1 MFTNSG
7 PFPNWSTPWYT
18 KSKPMRERISLYKII
33 TSDLDETLLRTDGSI
48 SQANIDA
55 IAAASARGVKF
66 VPNTG
71 RSFLTVQNL
80 LKKLHLYQQPGEYV
94 VSYNGGVVVEN
105 QDNRVIVSNQMPF
118 AEAKKAFEIMT
129 QFDVDIHVYTLDHL
143 YIYRPR
149 ADDMAYLKT
158 RGVTFDELTGSFDQF
173 VDDRIMKVIV
183 MNPDLT
189 VRRAVYDAITAAFD
203 QINCTYSS
211 GIYMEVNHA
220 GVDKGTAILDLGRQ
234 LGVGADE
241 IMAIGD
247 NANDLGMLT
256 KVGMPVSV
264 ANGIPEVKQVAK
276 FVTPHDFESGVADAI
291 HEFVL

>member
-1 MFTNSG
+1 M
-7 PFPNWSTPWYT
+7 
-18 KSKPMRERISLYKII
+18 YKII

-48 SQANIDA
+48 SQANIEA
-55 IAAASARGVKF
+55 IAAATAQGVKF

-71 RSFLTVQNL
+71 RSFLSVQNL
-80 LKKLHLYQQPGEYV
+80 LKTLNLYQKPNEYV

-105 QDNRVIVSNQMPF
+105 QDNRVIVSNEMPF
-118 AEAKKAFEIMT
+118 VEAKQVFEIMT

-149 ADDMAYLKT
+149 ADDRAYLKT
-158 RGVTFDELTGSFDQF
+158 RGVVFDEMTGSFDQF
-173 VDDRIMKVIV
+173 KDDRIMKVIV
-183 MNPDLT
+183 MNPNLG
-189 VRRAVYDAITAAFD
+189 VRQDVYRAVTAAFD
-203 QINCTYSS
+203 NINCTYSS

-220 GVDKGTAILDLGRQ
+220 GVDKGTAILELGQ
-234 LGVGADE
+234 KLGVDANE

-264 ANGIPEVKQVAK
+264 ANGIDEVKQAAK
-276 FVTPHDFESGVADAI
+276 FISKHDFESGVADAI
-291 HEFVL
+291 HALVL

>member
-1 MFTNSG
+1 M
-7 PFPNWSTPWYT
+7 
-18 KSKPMRERISLYKII
+18 YKII

-48 SQANIDA
+48 SQANVDA
-55 IAAASARGVKF
+55 IAAASAKGVKF

-71 RSFLTVQNL
+71 RGFLTVQTL
-80 LKKLHLYQQPGEYV
+80 LKKLHLYQQPDEYV

-105 QDNRVIVSNQMPF
+105 QDNHVIVSNQMPF
-118 AEAKKAFEIMT
+118 AEAKQVFGIMT

-149 ADDMAYLKT
+149 ADDVAYLQT
-158 RGVTFDELTGSFDQF
+158 RGVPFDEMIGSFDQF
-173 VDDRIMKVIV
+173 ADERIMKVIV
-183 MNPDLT
+183 MNPDLG
-189 VRRAVYDAITAAFD
+189 VRQDVYKAVTAAFD
-203 QINCTYSS
+203 AINCTYSS

-220 GVDKGTAILDLGRQ
+220 GVDKGTAILDLGRK
-234 LGVGADE
+234 LGVSADE
-241 IMAIGD
+241 IIAIGD

-264 ANGIPEVKQVAK
+264 ANGIDEVKQVAK

-291 HEFVL
+291 QEFIL

>member
-1 MFTNSG
+1 M
-7 PFPNWSTPWYT
+7 
-18 KSKPMRERISLYKII
+18 YKII

-55 IAAASARGVKF
+55 IAAASAKGVKF

-71 RSFLTVQNL
+71 RSFLTVQDL

-105 QDNRVIVSNQMPF
+105 QNNQVIVSNEMPF
-118 AEAKKAFEIMT
+118 AEAKRAFDIMT

-143 YIYRPR
+143 YIFRPR
-149 ADDMAYLKT
+149 EDDMAYLKT
-158 RGVTFDELTGSFDQF
+158 RGVTFDELTGAFDQF
-173 VDDRIMKVIV
+173 ANDRIMKVIV
-183 MNPDLT
+183 MNPDFE
-189 VRRAVYDAITAAFD
+189 VRQAVYQAITAAFD

-220 GVDKGTAILDLGRQ
+220 GVDKGTAILDLGRK
-234 LGVGADE
+234 LGVAADE

-256 KVGMPVSV
+256 KVGLPVSV
-264 ANGIPEVKQVAK
+264 ANGIDEVKQVAK
-276 FVTPHDFESGVADAI
+276 YVTPHDFESGVADAI
-291 HEFVL
+291 KQFIL